1 MLRDQVRK
9 GPFQDAGDNLFEI
22 VGAGFGRGGRAEVVV
37 VLGGLRHVLRL
48 VLGLVACCDCLAPR
62 LLRRAWLGRR
72 PFGTASAGH
81 KIEIENESQQHERGP
96 VQVVPARCPL
106 RSCVW
111 SSEATK
117 DCSAPGRSTGYG
129 SEMSG
134 RHRRN
139 KGNGQRLTR
148 CFIVFERD

>member
-9 GPFQDAGDNLFEI
+9 GPFQDAGDSLFEI
-22 VGAGFGRGGRAEVVV
+22 VGAGFGRRGRAGVVI
-37 VLGGLRHVLRL
+37 LFGGLRPVLR
-48 VLGLVACCDCLAPR
+48 CLEPR
-62 LLRRAWLGRR
+62 LLRRALLGRR

-134 RHRRN
+134 RHRRY
-139 KGNGQRLTR
+139 KGNG
-148 CFIVFERD
+148 